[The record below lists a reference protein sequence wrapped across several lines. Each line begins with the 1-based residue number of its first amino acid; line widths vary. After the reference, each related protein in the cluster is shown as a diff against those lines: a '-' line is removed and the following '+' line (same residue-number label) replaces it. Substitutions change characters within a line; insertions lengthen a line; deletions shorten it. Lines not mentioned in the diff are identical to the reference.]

1 MTKKERIENMTKIMT
16 EDEMVVINNTIE
28 LMKTMEE
35 GIDYVNKKFNELKV
49 EETINMLIDLTEAF
63 TTIEGAVSPL
73 IVKFEENEIESK
85 NEELKSAL
93 EILLKDLEQTNGK
106 KAIDIMKLHLIP
118 KFDAWKEEMTRVLKP
133 YIVS

>member
-1 MTKKERIENMTKIMT
+1 MTKIMT